1 MNNNC
6 CNSVFYEDDMN
17 RWKSCPSTA
26 LANADNFYTKHQ
38 IDEMLEDIEASG
50 TCECDLTEIEEEL
63 AELSDDL
70 DNKLDASAYT
80 PTDLSNYA
88 LKSEIPT
95 SNSAL
100 TNDAGYLTE
109 HQPLKTIN
117 NISLVGTGNI
127 EIGTGGTIDLSD
139 YYTKSE
145 TNNAI
150 NGATSG
156 KSDTSAVTAVND
168 ALISHTGN
176 TAMHIT
182 SQDKYNWNTAYNNY
196 FDKNNIFCGTEAE
209 FNTATSGGTNINPN
223 VIYFIHQ

>member
-1 MNNNC
+1 MNNC
-6 CNSVFYEDDMN
+6 CNNVYPNEDLN
-17 RWKSCPSTA
+17 RWSVTPSTMIA
-26 LANADNFYTKHQ
+26 DADNYYTKHQ

-50 TCECDLTEIEEEL
+50 TCECDLSEIEGEL
-63 AELSDDL
+63 NDLAGELDK
-70 DNKLDASAYT
+70 KLDASAYT
-80 PTDLSNYA
+80 PTDLSDYA

-182 SQDKYNWNTAYNNY
+182 SQDKYNWNNKANVW
-196 FDKNNIFCGTEAE
+196 CGSQQEYDAITTKQQ
-209 FNTATSGGTNINPN
+209 NT
-223 VIYFIHQ
+223 IYLIHD

>member
-1 MNNNC
+1 MNNC
-6 CNSVFYEDDMN
+6 TDIYPDCDMN
-17 RWKSCPSTA
+17 RWESCPSTA
-26 LANADNFYTKHQ
+26 LANADNYYTKHQ

-50 TCECDLTEIEEEL
+50 TCECDLSEIEDEL
-63 AELSDDL
+63 DDL
-70 DNKLDASAYT
+70 AGELDKKLDASAYT
-80 PTDLSNYA
+80 PVDLTDYA

-156 KSDTSAVTAVND
+156 KADTSAVTAIND

-176 TAMHIT
+176 TAMHVS
-182 SQDKYNWNTAYNNY
+182 SQEKYNWNTAYNNY
-196 FDKNNIFCGTEAE
+196 FDKNNIQCMSESE